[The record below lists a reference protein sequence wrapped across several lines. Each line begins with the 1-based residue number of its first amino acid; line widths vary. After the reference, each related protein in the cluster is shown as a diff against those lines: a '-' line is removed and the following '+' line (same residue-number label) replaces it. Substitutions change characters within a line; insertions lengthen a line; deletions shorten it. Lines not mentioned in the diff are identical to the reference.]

1 MNLEEA
7 KQWGARKSR
16 LENIGEAD
24 PSYGTWKSSMEAAE
38 EDFEAFAGSQ
48 PEEIRNML
56 WCYAGGAKMMHQ
68 RLMNLVCQN
77 MRFPDEIPP
86 K

>member
-7 KQWGARKSR
+7 KQWAARKSR
-16 LENIGEAD
+16 LEEIGEND
-24 PSYGTWKSSMEAAE
+24 LSYCVWRGSMEASEA
-38 EDFEAFAGSQ
+38 DFEAYANIQ
-48 PEEIRNML
+48 PAEIRNML